1 MNSYW
6 PDTRAQLGKTVMVA
20 AGSVYDPS
28 NGFLMVVGRLDYK
41 KESRSMVDKN
51 TTIPSY
57 TVIHSKFN
65 PIFHCKL
72 PKIS

>member
-6 PDTRAQLGKTVMVA
+6 PGTRAQLGKTVVVA

-41 KESRSMVDKN
+41 KESRTTVDN
-51 TTIPSY
+51 VPSY
-57 TVIHSKFN
+57 TATHSKLN
-65 PIFHCKL
+65 SIFHCKL
-72 PKIS
+72 SIIS